1 MQHDCVAVF
10 HLGGK
15 MAEEKIV
22 VFETNL
28 GTFEVTLEESTPV
41 ATNNMLA
48 KAKAGF
54 FNNLT
59 FHRVV
64 NGFVIQGGDPEGT
77 GMGGGEMKMDPIGKN
92 SNLKGTIA
100 MASASRNKPI
110 SDQSDAQ
117 FFINTADNVRLNDYG
132 FVAFGKVTKGY
143 ETIEKIE
150 NVRCV
155 RGNDGAMSSPVEKV
169 VMTKVWVK

>member
-1 MQHDCVAVF
+1 
-10 HLGGK
+10 
-15 MAEEKIV
+15 MANEKVV

-41 ATNNMLA
+41 ATGNLIK
-48 KAKAGF
+48 KAEAGF
-54 FNNLT
+54 YNNLT

-64 NGFVIQGGDPEGT
+64 NGFVIQGGDPQGT

-92 SNLKGTIA
+92 SNLKGTIS
-100 MASASRNKPI
+100 MASGSRNKPI
-110 SDQSDAQ
+110 TDQSDAQ

-132 FVAFGKVTKGY
+132 FVAFGNVTKGY

-150 NVRCV
+150 NVKCV

-169 VMTKVWVK
+169 VMTKVWVKGN

>member
-1 MQHDCVAVF
+1 
-10 HLGGK
+10 

-110 SDQSDAQ
+110 TDQSDAQ